1 MIRLKS
7 IRLFTFSIL
16 SAAALLT
23 GMPACSSDSGDG
35 PGGENKGDNSS
46 PYHSLPAENRNMP
59 CGGTVVA
66 QYSDAPE
73 ACSIAKLVDGDA
85 GTKYCTRHNSFSITW
100 NGNSN
105 VAVLS
110 YSLTSADDAPE
121 MDPKAWTLE
130 GSTDSKTWKT
140 IDSRSDQ
147 TFGSRKEKKEYEV
160 ENNVTYRYYRL
171 NVKQNAGSES
181 TQIAEWT
188 LSAAAST
195 GENIDDGWKLSYEG
209 VDFYLQFDENGNV
222 ITNTNEKILR
232 PELEAQ
238 YHLDFKGEQTVLLT
252 LAGNTSLQY
261 LKNNQES
268 TFLIS
273 SYASDLIAATGQAHG
288 LTMNLSPVTTAD
300 LAANRETKA
309 AILHRVEALE
319 NISCG
324 AIREKGGDILAY
336 YTLSSDNDNN
346 WSMQLTD
353 IADGKVVHTNHA
365 LVLNVEDDRLGV
377 VTAPGLDIKGHALK
391 SITYDYDGATQPVIG
406 NASLV
411 FDFNAGA
418 SWTDAYMGN
427 WNTHIIDAK
436 ASSLDLSL
444 MPESQLEMDNRS
456 PRNLVICPGS
466 ISDEDAGK
474 WHYVFFELNAAANNG
489 NSCVLFRNTAITTP
503 FGGYGNDVNLA
514 KEQFKPLIDLLFCES
529 GLWVWEK
536 DGNTYFIQ
544 PAGNGWFKFQ

>member
-1 MIRLKS
+1 MKKIRYTLLASCLFALCGCGTTDVWKDWEDQGTMNEET
-7 IRLFTFSIL
+7 RLRPSEVKKL
-16 SAAALLT
+16 LCAA
-23 GMPACSSDSGDG
+23 
-35 PGGENKGDNSS
+35 
-46 PYHSLPAENRNMP
+46 
-59 CGGTVVA
+59 
-66 QYSDAPE
+66 
-73 ACSIAKLVDGDA
+73 
-85 GTKYCTRHNSFSITW
+85 
-100 NGNSN
+100 
-105 VAVLS
+105 
-110 YSLTSADDAPE
+110 
-121 MDPKAWTLE
+121 
-130 GSTDSKTWKT
+130 
-140 IDSRSDQ
+140 
-147 TFGSRKEKKEYEV
+147 
-160 ENNVTYRYYRL
+160 
-171 NVKQNAGSES
+171 
-181 TQIAEWT
+181 
-188 LSAAAST
+188 
-195 GENIDDGWKLSYEG
+195 DGWKLSYEG

-222 ITNTNEKILR
+222 ITNTNETILR

>member
-16 SAAALLT
+16 SAAGLLT

-195 GENIDDGWKLSYEG
+195 GENIDDL
-209 VDFYLQFDENGNV
+209 
-222 ITNTNEKILR
+222 LR
-232 PELEAQ
+232 
-238 YHLDFKGEQTVLLT
+238 
-252 LAGNTSLQY
+252 LAGGKTASQITPMGTIHESDRKASAQDLEWLNTATAQPETFDGLAWKTFDVAGSIYPFGDPLPADI
-261 LKNNQES
+261 NQHS
-268 TFLIS
+268 IGDCCAL
-273 SYASDLIAATGQAHG
+273 AV
-288 LTMNLSPVTTAD
+288 MAD
-300 LAANRETKA
+300 LAYTYPKY
-309 AILHRVEALE
+309 
-319 NISCG
+319 
-324 AIREKGGDILAY
+324 IRSMLKEK
-336 YTLSSDNDNN
+336 
-346 WSMQLTD
+346 
-353 IADGKVVHTNHA
+353 
-365 LVLNVEDDRLGV
+365 E
-377 VTAPGLDIKGHALK
+377 
-391 SITYDYDGATQPVIG
+391 
-406 NASLV
+406 
-411 FDFNAGA
+411 
-418 SWTDAYMGN
+418 
-427 WNTHIIDAK
+427 
-436 ASSLDLSL
+436 
-444 MPESQLEMDNRS
+444 
-456 PRNLVICPGS
+456 
-466 ISDEDAGK
+466 
-474 WHYVFFELNAAANNG
+474 
-489 NSCVLFRNTAITTP
+489 
-503 FGGYGNDVNLA
+503 
-514 KEQFKPLIDLLFCES
+514 
-529 GLWVWEK
+529 
-536 DGNTYFIQ
+536 GNTNAVSLYDNMGT
-544 PAGNGWFKFQ
+544 PE